1 MIDQVTYRSMLKTQ
15 ITEAYGKVVY
25 TYTSHLKHM
34 DILLEKQSRLKNIQ
48 LVISAVASGGIIGAI
63 FVDHFW
69 LKLMSALVSTCSTAI
84 NLYLKS
90 SDFQEDA
97 RQHRAASDELWLA
110 REDYLSLLTDFDTL
124 SIEDIKKQR
133 EKLKQT
139 VYEIDS
145 TFPKTN
151 SRSYSMAQKAL
162 KNEEEQFFS
171 TDELNLLLP
180 KHLRKK

>member
-1 MIDQVTYRSMLKTQ
+1 MIDQVTYRNMLKTQ

-34 DILLEKQSRLKNIQ
+34 NILLEKQSRLKTGQ
-48 LVISAVASGGIIGAI
+48 LVISAIASGGIIGAI
-63 FVDHFW
+63 FLDHFW
-69 LKLMSALVSTCSTAI
+69 LKLVSALISTCSTAI

-97 RQHRAASDELWLA
+97 RQHRVASDELWLI

-124 SIEDIKKQR
+124 PIEDIKSQR
-133 EKLKQT
+133 ERLKQT

-151 SRSYSMAQKAL
+151 SKSYSQAQQAL
-162 KNEEEQFFS
+162 KDDEEQFFS
-171 TDELNLLLP
+171 TDELNRMLP
-180 KHLRKK
+180 EHLRKK